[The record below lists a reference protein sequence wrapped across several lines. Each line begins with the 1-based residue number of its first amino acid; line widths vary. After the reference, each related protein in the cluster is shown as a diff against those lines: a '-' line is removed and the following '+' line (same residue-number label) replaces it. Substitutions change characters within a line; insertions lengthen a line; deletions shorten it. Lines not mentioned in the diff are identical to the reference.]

1 MKFLAVDVGTSFFKG
16 AVVCAASYSIRNV
29 IRRPSPEP
37 LAKPDPLHHEHDAN
51 AIVEVVRAILEEL
64 SEHAPECEGIL
75 LTGQMGG
82 LVLSTSDAQPLTPYI
97 SWLDR
102 RATGPHSSGSGSMF
116 QHLSDRTG
124 DNAGT
129 VFGNEFRPGLPLSF
143 LWTLHDQG
151 QLTPLAGSIPV
162 TLPDFVAAALCGGE
176 PVMEWT
182 GATGTLDIRKSQFP
196 VSLLDEL
203 GLPAL
208 EWPQLV
214 DFRYVVGHCRLTNLT
229 LPVYAA
235 TGDHQCAL
243 AGTLLS
249 RGELSINISTGS
261 QVSMLTDDTTPGDF
275 QIRPFFD
282 GQYLKTITNI
292 PAGRALTAIIRL
304 LTEMPGYDSGSLDA
318 WKYFFNAA
326 ARTPKTDVQCNL
338 GFFPGAVEGPGEFTN
353 LQEDTLTVGHV
364 ARASVEQMA
373 DYYQQLSTRLDA
385 GRSWHQLAFSG
396 GIAQQAA
403 LLRDLIVERL
413 QAPWRLAAT
422 TEDSMFG
429 MIILGRVIA
438 GLNETVADATADAEQ
453 YLMQEGTES

>member
-16 AVVCAASYSIRNV
+16 AIVCAESYSIEDT

-37 LAKPDPLHHEHDAN
+37 LAKSDPLHHEHDAS
-51 AIVEVVRAILEEL
+51 AIVNTVRGILEEL
-64 SEHAPECEGIL
+64 SQRAAGCAGVLI
-75 LTGQMGG
+75 TGQMGG
-82 LVLSTSDAQPLTPYI
+82 LVLCTKNAQPLTPYI

-102 RATGPHSSGSGSMF
+102 RATAPHSCGSRTVF
-116 QHLSDRTG
+116 KDLADRIQES
-124 DNAGT
+124 AGA

-143 LWTLHDQG
+143 LWALHDQG
-151 QLTPLAGSIPV
+151 QLAQFSGCVPV
-162 TLPDFVAAALCGGE
+162 TLPDFVAAALCEVE

-182 GATGTLDIRKSQFP
+182 GATGTLDVRQSQFP
-196 VSLLDEL
+196 LSLFAEL

-214 DFRYVVGHCRLTNLT
+214 DFRHVVGHCRLRDRE

-235 TGDHQCAL
+235 TGDHQCSV

-249 RGELSINISTGS
+249 HGELSINISTGS
-261 QVSMLTDDTTPGDF
+261 QVSLLSENSTPGDF
-275 QIRPFFD
+275 QVRPFFD

-304 LTEMPGYDSGSLDA
+304 LTEMADCDPGSLEA

-326 ARTPKTDVQCNL
+326 AQTPKTNVQCNL
-338 GFFPGAVEGPGEFTN
+338 AFFPGAVKGPGEFTN
-353 LQEDTLTVGHV
+353 LQEDTLTVGHL

-373 DYYQQLSTRLDA
+373 DYYQQLSHRLDPEK
-385 GRSWHQLAFSG
+385 SWHRVAFSG

-403 LLRDLIVERL
+403 LLRDLIVDRL
-413 QAPWRLAAT
+413 QVPWRLAAT
-422 TEDSMFG
+422 TEDSLFG

-438 GLNETVADATADAEQ
+438 GINKTVSDATADARQ
-453 YLMQEGTES
+453 HLTQEGAET